1 MKYKSEVFSN
11 CILNKSFDSFKSR
24 ILDIKNKC
32 VCKWQKGN
40 QLILGQKKK
49 SHNINEFK
57 TNLFKAKFIFA
68 IWIFNDK
75 Y

>member
-1 MKYKSEVFSN
+1 MKYKSLGFSN

-40 QLILGQKKK
+40 QFIPGQDAV
-49 SHNINEFK
+49 S
-57 TNLFKAKFIFA
+57 
-68 IWIFNDK
+68 
-75 Y
+75 